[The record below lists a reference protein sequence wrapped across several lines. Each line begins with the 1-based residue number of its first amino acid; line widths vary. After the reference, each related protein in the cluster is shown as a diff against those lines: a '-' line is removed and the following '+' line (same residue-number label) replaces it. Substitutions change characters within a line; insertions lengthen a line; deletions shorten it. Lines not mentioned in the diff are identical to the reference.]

1 MNAVTR
7 WLFVVVPLFC
17 GSVCPATGVA
27 ADTFPNRP
35 IRLIVPWVPGGFT
48 DIFARNVADQMSRRL
63 GQQIVVENKPGANG
77 SIGTDFVARSPG
89 DGYTIIMETAD
100 THAINPS
107 IYKDLRYDP
116 VKDFKQISIL
126 SSQPLVFA
134 VAAHVK
140 ANTVAEF
147 VALAKQQPGQLSYG
161 TWGLGS
167 VSHLAI
173 ERFSGEAGIK
183 LNHVPYK
190 GVSPAVVDVAA
201 GRVDAMFVGF
211 LSVGDNFKNGKIRPL
226 AMTSAKR
233 ASLLPDVQTLQELGY
248 KDFDVNLWYGL
259 GVPAS
264 TPDSVVEI
272 LSAAAQYAIQKTD
285 IHTMLESYAMEPRG
299 TNAADANKFI
309 AAEREKWKQA
319 AAIANIEAQ

>member
-1 MNAVTR
+1 MKAGNK
-7 WLFVVVPLFC
+7 WLSVIALLFT
-17 GSVCPATGVA
+17 GIVCPQAVVA
-27 ADTFPNRP
+27 DDTYPNKP

-48 DIFARNVADQMSRRL
+48 DIFARNVAEQMSRRL

-107 IYKDLRYDP
+107 IYKDLKYDP

-190 GVSPAVVDVAA
+190 GVSPAIVDVAA

-264 TPDSVVEI
+264 TPDSVVET
-272 LSAAAQYAIQKTD
+272 LSAAAQYAVQKTD
-285 IHTMLESYAMEPRG
+285 IHTMLESYAMEARG
-299 TNAADANKFI
+299 TNAVDANKFVV
-309 AAEREKWKQA
+309 AEREKWKQA

>member
-1 MNAVTR
+1 MKAVNR
-7 WLFVVVPLFC
+7 WFPVVALLFAGIVFPQAVM
-17 GSVCPATGVA
+17 A
-27 ADTFPNRP
+27 ADPYPNKP

-48 DIFARNVADQMSRRL
+48 DIFARNVAEQMSRRL

-107 IYKDLRYDP
+107 IYKDLKYDP
-116 VKDFKQISIL
+116 IKDFKQISIL

-190 GVSPAVVDVAA
+190 GVSPAVLDVAA

-264 TPDSVVEI
+264 TPDSVVET
-272 LSAAAQYAIQKTD
+272 LSAAAQYAVQKTD
-285 IHTMLESYAMEPRG
+285 IHTMLEGYAMEARG
-299 TNAADANKFI
+299 TSAADATKFVVG
-309 AAEREKWKQA
+309 EREKWKQA
-319 AAIANIEAQ
+319 AEIANIEAQ

>member
-1 MNAVTR
+1 MNAVNR
-7 WLFVVVPLFC
+7 WFPVVALLF
-17 GSVCPATGVA
+17 TGIVFSQAVVA
-27 ADTFPNRP
+27 ADPYPNKP
-35 IRLIVPWVPGGFT
+35 IRLIVPWAPGGFT
-48 DIFARNVADQMSRRL
+48 DIFARNVAEQMSRRL

-107 IYKDLRYDP
+107 IYKDLKYDP

-259 GVPAS
+259 GVPVS

-272 LSAAAQYAIQKTD
+272 LSAAAQYAVQKTD
-285 IHTMLESYAMEPRG
+285 IRTMLEGYAMEARG
-299 TNAADANKFI
+299 TNAADASKFI
-309 AAEREKWKQA
+309 VAERARWKKAAE
-319 AAIANIEAQ
+319 IANIEAQ

>member
-1 MNAVTR
+1 MKAGNK
-7 WLFVVVPLFC
+7 WLSVIALLFT
-17 GSVCPATGVA
+17 GIVCPQAVVA
-27 ADTFPNRP
+27 DDTYPSKP

-48 DIFARNVADQMSRRL
+48 DIFARNVAEQMSRRL

-107 IYKDLRYDP
+107 IYKDLKYDP

-190 GVSPAVVDVAA
+190 GVSPAIVDVAA

-259 GVPAS
+259 GVPVS
-264 TPDSVVEI
+264 TPDPVVET
-272 LSAAAQYAIQKTD
+272 LSAAAQYAVQKTD
-285 IHTMLESYAMEPRG
+285 IR
-299 TNAADANKFI
+299 TNTADANKFVV
-309 AAEREKWKQA
+309 AERERWKQA

>member
-1 MNAVTR
+1 MKAVNG
-7 WLFVVVPLFC
+7 WLSVVTLLFA
-17 GSVCPATGVA
+17 GIVCPHAVVA
-27 ADTFPNRP
+27 ADTFPSKP

-107 IYKDLRYDP
+107 IYKDLKYDP

-134 VAAHVK
+134 VSAHVK

-190 GVSPAVVDVAA
+190 GVSPAIVDVAA

-259 GVPAS
+259 GVPVS

-272 LSAAAQYAIQKTD
+272 LSAAAQYAVQKTD
-285 IHTMLESYAMEPRG
+285 VKTMLESYAMEARG
-299 TNAADANKFI
+299 TNPADASKFI
-309 AAEREKWKQA
+309 VAERERWKKA
-319 AAIANIEAQ
+319 AEIANIEAQ

>member
-1 MNAVTR
+1 MKAGNK
-7 WLFVVVPLFC
+7 WLSVIALLFT
-17 GSVCPATGVA
+17 GIVCPQAVVA
-27 ADTFPNRP
+27 DDTYPSKP

-48 DIFARNVADQMSRRL
+48 DIFARNVAEQMSRRL

-107 IYKDLRYDP
+107 IYKDLKFDP

-190 GVSPAVVDVAA
+190 GVSPAIVDVAA

-259 GVPAS
+259 GVPVS
-264 TPDSVVEI
+264 TPDPVVET
-272 LSAAAQYAIQKTD
+272 LSAAAQYAVQKTD
-285 IHTMLESYAMEPRG
+285 IRTMLESYAMEARG
-299 TNAADANKFI
+299 TNTADANKFVV
-309 AAEREKWKQA
+309 AERERWKQA

>member
-1 MNAVTR
+1 MKAVNR
-7 WLFVVVPLFC
+7 WFPVVALVF
-17 GSVCPATGVA
+17 TGIVFSQAVVA
-27 ADTFPNRP
+27 ADPYPNKP

-48 DIFARNVADQMSRRL
+48 DIFARNVAEQMSRRL

-107 IYKDLRYDP
+107 IYKDLKYDP

-134 VAAHVK
+134 VSAHVK

-259 GVPAS
+259 GVPVS

-272 LSAAAQYAIQKTD
+272 LSAAAQYAVQKTD
-285 IHTMLESYAMEPRG
+285 VKTMLESYAMEARG
-299 TNAADANKFI
+299 TNPADASKFI
-309 AAEREKWKQA
+309 VAERERWKKA
-319 AAIANIEAQ
+319 AEIANIEAQ

>member
-1 MNAVTR
+1 MKAVNRGLSLVALLLT
-7 WLFVVVPLFC
+7 
-17 GSVCPATGVA
+17 GIVCSATVIA
-27 ADTFPNRP
+27 AEPFPNKP

-107 IYKDLRYDP
+107 IYKDLKYDP

-134 VAAHVK
+134 VAADVK

-233 ASLLPDVQTLQELGY
+233 ASLLPDVPTLQELGY
-248 KDFDVNLWYGL
+248 RDFDVNLWYGL

-272 LSAAAQYAIQKTD
+272 LSAAAQYAVQKTD
-285 IHTMLESYAMEPRG
+285 IRTMLEGYAMEARG
-299 TNAADANKFI
+299 TNAADASKFI
-309 AAEREKWKQA
+309 VAERERWKKA
-319 AAIANIEAQ
+319 AEIANVEAQ